1 MSLFSRLCAV
11 VSGNEYDD
19 DNQDLDYELDEDLP
33 LAGGS
38 GRPLDLDMTE
48 PPTDGNPFGHGN
60 VIGMPGIS
68 TSPAEV
74 IVMEPRSFAE
84 MPLAI
89 QALRERK
96 TIILNLR
103 MMEPDQAQR
112 AVDFV
117 SGGTFATD
125 GKQERVG
132 DSIFIFAPSCVN
144 VTIAEPVDES
154 DTAAPADQPAAQQKV
169 PSAPSR
175 NGTGPAPKSGGVAPH
190 PAWNHQ
196 PLPVRPTSSF

>member
-19 DNQDLDYELDEDLP
+19 ENQDLGYELDEELP
-33 LAGGS
+33 PAGRSGSSLA
-38 GRPLDLDMTE
+38 LDMTDS
-48 PPTDGNPFGHGN
+48 PTDDNPFDQGN

-68 TSPAEV
+68 TTPAEV

-103 MMEPDQAQR
+103 MMDPDQAQR

-132 DSIFIFAPSCVN
+132 DSIFIFAPSCVS
-144 VTIAEPVDES
+144 VTVAEPPEEDAS
-154 DTAAPADQPAAQQKV
+154 AAAADQQASS
-169 PSAPSR
+169 PSPPSR
-175 NGTGPAPKSGGVAPH
+175 NPDSVLRSTGVAPH
-190 PAWNHQ
+190 PAWNRQ
-196 PLPVRPTSSF
+196 PLSARHTPSF

>member
-19 DNQDLDYELDEDLP
+19 DNQDLDYELDEGLP

-38 GRPLDLDMTE
+38 DRSLDLDMTDS
-48 PPTDGNPFGHGN
+48 PADGNPFDQGN

-144 VTIAEPVDES
+144 VTIAEPAEEA
-154 DTAAPADQPAAQQKV
+154 DTAAPADQPVAQQKV
-169 PSAPSR
+169 PPAPGH

-196 PLPVRPTSSF
+196 PLSVQPTSRY

>member
-11 VSGNEYDD
+11 VSGNDFDD
-19 DNQDLDYELDEDLP
+19 EGQDLGDELDEEL
-33 LAGGS
+33 LRSAGHSSSALGF
-38 GRPLDLDMTE
+38 DMPDTSA
-48 PPTDGNPFGHGN
+48 DDSPFDQGN
-60 VIGMPGIS
+60 VIGMPGIAR
-68 TSPAEV
+68 TPQEV
-74 IVMEPRSFAE
+74 VVMEPRSFSE

-103 MMEPDQAQR
+103 MMDPHEAQR

-144 VTIAEPVDES
+144 VTLAESVSEDDTAPTAEHATSTAPASDPRSRSEPV
-154 DTAAPADQPAAQQKV
+154 
-169 PSAPSR
+169 
-175 NGTGPAPKSGGVAPH
+175 GVAPH
-190 PAWNHQ
+190 PAWNHHQ
-196 PLPVRPTSSF
+196 PVSTQRGRSSF